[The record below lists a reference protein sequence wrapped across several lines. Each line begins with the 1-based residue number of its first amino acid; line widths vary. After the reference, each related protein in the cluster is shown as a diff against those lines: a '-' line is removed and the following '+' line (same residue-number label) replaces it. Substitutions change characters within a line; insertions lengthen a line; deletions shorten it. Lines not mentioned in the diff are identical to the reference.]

1 MLRAEFIKVG
11 TVPTAVALLLGGMAT
26 TALVTAGSMMSLP
39 GEALVRNV
47 HEQQFYLIGSIVLG
61 AFALVLGT
69 RSFTDEF
76 RHGSIVPTFALSPR
90 RGRVLMAKAVS
101 SGTIALLLALATGVA
116 MLGVAFPLA
125 ATKGATP
132 VFARPDGRALVGL
145 LIATALWAVIGVG
158 VAAALRHQVAAIV
171 GGVVWVLVVEN
182 VAPSFLGEAGRFLPG
197 RAGHALAQATAV
209 PDLLPQF
216 VGGLVLL
223 AYAAL
228 ASLIGLILLRRDVT
242 AAG

>member
-1 MLRAEFIKVG
+1 MLRAEFIKAR
-11 TVPTAVALLLGGMAT
+11 TAPTALALLLGGMAT
-26 TALVTAGSMMSLP
+26 TALVTAGSVMSLP
-39 GEALVRNV
+39 AQALARNILD
-47 HEQQFYLIGSIVLG
+47 QQFYFVGSIVFG

-90 RGRVLMAKAVS
+90 RGQVLLAKAVS
-101 SGTIALLLALATGVA
+101 SGTIALLLGVA
-116 MLGVAFPLA
+116 AGVGMLGVAYSLA
-125 ATKGATP
+125 ATKGVTP
-132 VFARPDGRALVGL
+132 VFAGSDARGLVGL
-145 LIATALWAVIGVG
+145 LIATALWAVIGAG

-197 RAGHALAQATAV
+197 RAGHALAQATAT
-209 PDLLPQF
+209 PDLLPQV

-228 ASLIGLILLRRDVT
+228 ASLIGFILLRRDVT